1 RVINPLVRLV
11 LHTPISRPIA
21 PLALLEFDGRRTGKR
36 RQVVVGWHFLDDQP
50 VVVTPA
56 TWRAN
61 FAGGHL
67 AAVRWKGTHAEL
79 VGILDTD
86 TASVAGAIN
95 RLLDDGTTPRSLA
108 LRIPAGHVLSASD
121 VAATHRGIVRF
132 QPR

>member
-1 RVINPLVRLV
+1 SRLV
-11 LHTPISRPIA
+11 A

-36 RQVVVGWHFLDDQP
+36 RHVVVGWHFLDDQP
-50 VVVTPA
+50 LVVTPA

-61 FAGGHL
+61 FTGGHL
-67 AAVRWKGTHAEL
+67 AGVRWKGTHAEL
-79 VGILDTD
+79 VGTLDTD